1 MEVSVSRFLDHGESM
16 LALMSTEVR
25 DRAPALFKCGIA
37 VVAAMLIAAP
47 APVLAAAEVSGTPQA
62 VRIEAQNTSVADILA
77 ALGRD
82 FGVKYTSSADL
93 DRPITGT
100 YEGSLQRVLARVLDG
115 YDFVVKMR
123 DGRVDLT
130 VLGTGGG
137 PAAAVAAATP
147 APTPS
152 APKAAPVAAATA
164 APPLKAES
172 PAPAIK
178 TAEHR
183 QVSAPDAPP
192 SATAPVPEVKLAEG
206 PVAVPMLAPS
216 SVAPPIPTGPG
227 PVPEMQPLTAAP
239 PVPTI
244 VGSTLLD
251 APQPAQGPAPAPANG
266 TGATPP
272 AGMVR

>member
-1 MEVSVSRFLDHGESM
+1 MTAVT
-16 LALMSTEVR
+16 STEVR
-25 DRAPALFKCGIA
+25 DRGPALFKCGIA
-37 VVAAMLIAAP
+37 AVAAMLMAAP
-47 APVLAAAEVSGTPQA
+47 APVLAAAEVSGNPQA

-115 YDFVVKMR
+115 YNFIVKTR
-123 DGRVDLT
+123 DGRIDLT
-130 VLGTGGG
+130 VLGTRSGT
-137 PAAAVAAATP
+137 AAAVAAA
-147 APTPS
+147 PS
-152 APKAAPVAAATA
+152 APQVAPVAAATA

-178 TAEHR
+178 TAEQR
-183 QVSAPDAPP
+183 QASAADTPP
-192 SATAPVPEVKLAEG
+192 SSIAPVPEVKLAEG
-206 PVAVPMLAPS
+206 PAVVPMLSPS

-239 PVPTI
+239 PVPTM
-244 VGSTLLD
+244 VGAASLD
-251 APQPAQGPAPAPANG
+251 GPQPAQGPTPAPANG
-266 TGATPP
+266 SGATPP
-272 AGMVR
+272 AGMGR

>member
-1 MEVSVSRFLDHGESM
+1 
-16 LALMSTEVR
+16 MSTGVC
-25 DRAPALFKCGIA
+25 DRAVALFKLGIA
-37 VVAAMLIAAP
+37 VVAVVLIAAP
-47 APVLAAAEVSGTPQA
+47 APVLAAAQVSGNPQA
-62 VRIEAQNTSVADILA
+62 VRIEAQNTSIADILD

-115 YDFVVKMR
+115 YNFVVKTR
-123 DGRVDLT
+123 DGRIDLT
-130 VLGTGGG
+130 VLGTPGT
-137 PAAAVAAATP
+137 AVAATTP
-147 APTPS
+147 APATPRG
-152 APKAAPVAAATA
+152 APVAAATA
-164 APPLKAES
+164 APPLKAEA
-172 PAPAIK
+172 PGPAIK
-178 TAEHR
+178 TAEQR
-183 QVSAPDAPP
+183 QASAADMPP
-192 SATAPVPEVKLAEG
+192 SSAAPIPEVKLAEG
-206 PVAVPMLAPS
+206 PAVVPMLSPS

-251 APQPAQGPAPAPANG
+251 APQPAQGPAPMPANG

-272 AGMVR
+272 AGTVR

>member
-1 MEVSVSRFLDHGESM
+1 MPAV
-16 LALMSTEVR
+16 MSTEVR
-25 DRAPALFKCGIA
+25 DRAPALIKVGIA
-37 VVAAMLIAAP
+37 AVAAMLIAAP
-47 APVLAAAEVSGTPQA
+47 APVLAAAEVSGNPQA

-82 FGVKYTSSADL
+82 FGVKYTSSTDL

-100 YEGSLQRVLARVLDG
+100 YEGPLQRVLARVLDG
-115 YDFVVKMR
+115 YNFVVKTR
-123 DGRVDLT
+123 DGRIELT
-130 VLGTGGG
+130 VLGRRND
-137 PAAAVAAATP
+137 PATAVAAATP
-147 APTPS
+147 APT

-178 TAEHR
+178 TAEQR
-183 QVSAPDAPP
+183 QASAADAPP
-192 SATAPVPEVKLAEG
+192 SSAAPVPEVKLAEG
-206 PVAVPMLAPS
+206 PAVVPMLSPS

-227 PVPEMQPLTAAP
+227 PVPEMQPLTAEP
-239 PVPTI
+239 PVPTL
-244 VGSTLLD
+244 VGSTVLD
-251 APQPAQGPAPAPANG
+251 APAPAQGPAPMPTNG

>member
-1 MEVSVSRFLDHGESM
+1 MSAVT
-16 LALMSTEVR
+16 STEVR
-25 DRAPALFKCGIA
+25 DHGPALFKCGIA

-47 APVLAAAEVSGTPQA
+47 APVLAAAEVSGNPQA

-82 FGVKYTSSADL
+82 FGVKYTSSVGL

-115 YDFVVKMR
+115 YNFVVKTR
-123 DGRVDLT
+123 DGRIDLT
-130 VLGTGGG
+130 VLGTRSG
-137 PAAAVAAATP
+137 PATAVAATP
-147 APTPS
+147 ATAPA
-152 APKAAPVAAATA
+152 APKAAPVAAATTP
-164 APPLKAES
+164 PPLKAES

-178 TAEHR
+178 SAEQR
-183 QVSAPDAPP
+183 QASAADTPP
-192 SATAPVPEVKLAEG
+192 SSAAPVPELKLAEG
-206 PVAVPMLAPS
+206 PVAVPMLTPS

-244 VGSTLLD
+244 VGSAVLD
-251 APQPAQGPAPAPANG
+251 APQPAQGPAPAPAPANG
-266 TGATPP
+266 TGATP
-272 AGMVR
+272 GMVR

>member
-16 LALMSTEVR
+16 RAVMSTGVC
-25 DRAPALFKCGIA
+25 DRAVPLFKLDIA
-37 VVAAMLIAAP
+37 VVAVVLMAAP
-47 APVLAAAEVSGTPQA
+47 APVLAAAQVSGNPQA
-62 VRIEAQNTSVADILA
+62 VRIEAQNTSIADILG

-115 YDFVVKMR
+115 YNFVVKTR
-123 DGRVDLT
+123 DGRIDLT
-130 VLGTGGG
+130 VLGTQSG
-137 PAAAVAAATP
+137 PGTAVAAT
-147 APTPS
+147 APTPA
-152 APKAAPVAAATA
+152 APRAAPVAAATV

-172 PAPAIK
+172 PGPAIK
-178 TAEHR
+178 TAEQR
-183 QVSAPDAPP
+183 QASAADTPP
-192 SATAPVPEVKLAEG
+192 SSAAPVPEVKLAEG
-206 PVAVPMLAPS
+206 PVVVPMLSPS

-227 PVPEMQPLTAAP
+227 PVPEMQPLTGAP

-244 VGSTLLD
+244 VGSALLD
-251 APQPAQGPAPAPANG
+251 APQPAQGPAPMPANG

-272 AGMVR
+272 AGTVR